1 MGMLEDYKNQEVDRQ
16 KEAKK
21 AAEHYL
27 QVDLPGVRTFG
38 YDINAVREHIK
49 EMEKIKALPNHD

>member
-1 MGMLEDYKNQEVDRQ
+1 MLDDYKIQEENRQ

-27 QVDLPGVRTFG
+27 HVDLPGVRTFN
-38 YDINAVREHIK
+38 YDINEVRAHIH
-49 EMEKIKALPNHD
+49 EMEKVKALPNHD